1 MRLENSIWHRYH
13 PQTSLHEGLVRFYG
27 CESESV
33 STDDD
38 YLYALLKR
46 KLTKKELRFLIMDE
60 AKVDTFVIADTLHVS
75 VEECEALRRKAYRK
89 LRDGK
94 MRKLVTS
101 QPESQDN
108 EESEGY

>member
-13 PQTSLHEGLVRFYG
+13 PETSLHEGLVRFYG
-27 CESESV
+27 CEPEAV
-33 STDDD
+33 SGDDD

-46 KLTKKELRFLIMDE
+46 KLTKKELRFFIMDE
-60 AKVDTFVIADTLHVS
+60 AKVEGGAIEAALHVNAD
-75 VEECEALRRKAYRK
+75 EAELLRRKAYRK

-101 QPESQDN
+101 EPESQGSDDS
-108 EESEGY
+108 EEA